1 MRAGMKGGEMSGRTQ
16 AWGGIKHKI
25 SRERREQIRTEVEAE
40 ILEMTLRELREFAGK
55 TQEDVANLVSISQG
69 QVSETERREDH
80 RVSTLRRY
88 VEALGG
94 ELGLVAS
101 FGNKQIKLQL

>member
-1 MRAGMKGGEMSGRTQ
+1 MSGRTR

-25 SRERREQIRTEVEAE
+25 SRERREQIRSEVEAE
-40 ILEMTLRELREFAGK
+40 SLEMTLRELREFAGK